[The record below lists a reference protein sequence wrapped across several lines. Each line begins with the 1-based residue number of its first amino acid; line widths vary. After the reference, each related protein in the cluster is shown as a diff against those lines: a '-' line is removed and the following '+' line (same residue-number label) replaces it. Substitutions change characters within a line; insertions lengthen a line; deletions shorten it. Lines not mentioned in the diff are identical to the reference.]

1 MESMPAVVRTM
12 IDLYEFTEVELSR
25 LLRWKRFVPDDVLA
39 IWQAL
44 HEGNSGVGLQP
55 VSVHAFSL
63 GAFVDFM
70 IDRLCRYVSL
80 DRELLQLCVRYHDH
94 GEGLLGRDVFKHEK
108 SSHDVEEYLATM
120 QHFRA
125 VFDGQVP
132 GLIYRAYLLQHCLT
146 NPEDFPSEARA
157 VMAEL
162 GRIYR
167 HEARALSVWRR
178 SSNTCCS
185 LTGTV
190 NERLTCSRRSWR
202 GTCRVSTL
210 MLQSFLVAR
219 WLSGREKSRPG
230 SEPKRKRANG
240 VFARR
245 GKTVRLGRGNTIK
258 PIFCRAIM
266 NS

>member
-167 HEARALSVWRR
+167 HEARAFRVAEELEYLLFSYRHR
-178 SSNTCCS
+178 
-185 LTGTV
+185 
-190 NERLTCSRRSWR
+190 ERAPDLFSE
-202 GTCRVSTL
+202 V
-210 MLQSFLVAR
+210 VAR
-219 WLSGREKSRPG
+219 DMPRLNTHAPELPG
-230 SEPKRKRANG
+230 CTVALWTGEVEAWFRAE
-240 VFARR
+240 AQACQRR
-245 GKTVRLGRGNTIK
+245 VCQAG
-258 PIFCRAIM
+258 
-266 NS
+266 